1 MSPRLDRRAYYRVA
15 GEEGPWRYAG
25 QATYDDQYGQ
35 RVEHDW
41 VHMVQGDDLVAVPVT
56 DVERIEAV
64 ITIEGAA

>member
-1 MSPRLDRRAYYRVA
+1 
-15 GEEGPWRYAG
+15 
-25 QATYDDQYGQ
+25 
-35 RVEHDW
+35 VEHDW